1 MILNQNVSITLQGP
15 AINGFYPV
23 DIQINERSVSQ
34 MLLSND
40 RNPPVISS
48 SQGNKRSS
56 THFSCQLDEIS
67 KCNESTNG
75 QSTTDRANPC
85 RVSR

>member
-15 AINGFYPV
+15 VINGFYPV
-23 DIQINERSVSQ
+23 EVQINDRSINQ

-48 SQGNKRSS
+48 S
-56 THFSCQLDEIS
+56 
-67 KCNESTNG
+67 
-75 QSTTDRANPC
+75 
-85 RVSR
+85 